1 VPLFQY
7 KAVSPA
13 GDVQEGVLESAS
25 QSGVIAHLQS
35 SGLIPIRAV
44 EVNADGAQNVA
55 TTVQARSGA
64 RGRRKVSQNDLT
76 LLTRELAT
84 LLKAGLPLDR
94 SMEILI
100 NLADKPAVGELLTT
114 IRNEVRGGTAL
125 SKALD
130 AHREVFSRFFVNMV
144 RAGEVGGSLGGVL
157 MRLADYLERSKE
169 LKDSVISALIYPAIL
184 LSAASI
190 SLGILLTVVV
200 PQFKQ
205 IFDQSGAALSP
216 ATQVLLATSI
226 FLRTNWPLVIG
237 LLLAA
242 VMWAHR
248 SFTQPATR
256 VRWDARL
263 LRWPIAGGL
272 IARIEMAR
280 FSRSLATLLQNGVP
294 LLTALSIL
302 KDTLGNAVFR
312 AAVEVVAREL
322 KGGRGMAKPMLETAV
337 FPKLA
342 VQMIAVGEET
352 GRLDEM
358 LLQVA
363 DLYDREVGYA
373 VKRAMALL
381 QPVMIICL
389 ALFIGVIMYLILD
402 PMLGMM
408 DIPT

>member
-1 VPLFQY
+1 
-7 KAVSPA
+7 
-13 GDVQEGVLESAS
+13 
-25 QSGVIAHLQS
+25 
-35 SGLIPIRAV
+35 
-44 EVNADGAQNVA
+44 
-55 TTVQARSGA
+55 
-64 RGRRKVSQNDLT
+64 
-76 LLTRELAT
+76 
-84 LLKAGLPLDR
+84 
-94 SMEILI
+94 
-100 NLADKPAVGELLTT
+100 
-114 IRNEVRGGTAL
+114 
-125 SKALD
+125 
-130 AHREVFSRFFVNMV
+130 
-144 RAGEVGGSLGGVL
+144 
-157 MRLADYLERSKE
+157 
-169 LKDSVISALIYPAIL
+169 
-184 LSAASI
+184 
-190 SLGILLTVVV
+190 
-200 PQFKQ
+200 
-205 IFDQSGAALSP
+205 
-216 ATQVLLATSI
+216 
-226 FLRTNWPLVIG
+226 
-237 LLLAA
+237 
-242 VMWAHR
+242 
-248 SFTQPATR
+248 
-256 VRWDARL
+256 
-263 LRWPIAGGL
+263 
-272 IARIEMAR
+272 
-280 FSRSLATLLQNGVP
+280 LLQNGVP